1 MGASQ
6 KWRVNLDITLALFP
20 QALMQK
26 AMDKIPVNDTIIYS
40 LARLVDDAQKG
51 RRDPSHSDIEFQ
63 IQRAGL
69 LSIDPNKDGTPV
81 GKAKR
86 VRIILNWAIENETE
100 KAERFVAGLISFVK
114 SCGGFRP
121 TSPNYVGADAVAD
134 LASALRPGGIV
145 LSEDGSILPVALDT
159 LSGRNLTKALR
170 GYVDRAKKGIEDAAL
185 AVGTSKDLMEAV
197 AAHVIQELW
206 GRYPS
211 TANFPSLLGQAFVA
225 LDMATPDG
233 IIESGEHQRCRLER
247 SLYETACS
255 INKLRNK
262 QGTGHGRPWVPDLRS
277 ADAKAA
283 VEFIGS
289 ISELMLDNLERKK
302 A

>member
-1 MGASQ
+1 
-6 KWRVNLDITLALFP
+6 
-20 QALMQK
+20 
-26 AMDKIPVNDTIIYS
+26 MDKIPVNDTIIYS
-40 LARLVDDAQKG
+40 LARLVDDAQKE
-51 RRDPSHSDIEFQ
+51 RRDPSHSDLEFQ

-69 LSIDPNKDGTPV
+69 ISIDPNQDGTPV

-86 VRIILNWAIENETE
+86 VRIVLNWAIENDVE
-100 KAERFVAGLISFVK
+100 KAERFVAGLISAIK
-114 SCGGFRP
+114 SCGGFRS
-121 TSPNYVGADAVAD
+121 TSPNYVGGDAVAD
-134 LASALRPGGIV
+134 LASALKPEGFV
-145 LSEDGSILPVALDT
+145 LGEDGSISPVALQT
-159 LSGRNLTKALR
+159 LNGRDLTKALR

-185 AVGTSKDLMEAV
+185 IVGTGKDLMEAV

-206 GRYPS
+206 GSYPS

-233 IIESGEHQRCRLER
+233 KAEPREHQRCRLER
-247 SLYETACS
+247 SLCETACS
-255 INKLRNK
+255 INNLRNK
-262 QGTGHGRPWVPDLRS
+262 QGTGHGRPWVPDLRP
-277 ADAKAA
+277 AEAKAA